1 MGRGATE
8 KVRDFNERLAK
19 KKLHAKQT
27 EMVSH
32 ALRQLFIKYRR
43 EVSME
48 EVRRITMEASKK
60 TGKIL
65 AEEVEELREEVG

>member
-1 MGRGATE
+1 
-8 KVRDFNERLAK
+8 
-19 KKLHAKQT
+19 
-27 EMVSH
+27 MVSH